1 MFDKKSFQKNEE
13 ITNKMATIANVSKV
27 EISLSSVISLSNYTK
42 NIENI
47 VFELYSNLV
56 EAIDSRNEKC
66 VVICEI

>member
-56 EAIDSRNEKC
+56 EAIDSRYEKC